1 MKIKKIGFARL
12 TISSFILSFLL
23 CGCFSAVKDG
33 QSAAPSR
40 SYAVLSASEAGAVT
54 YVFKLS
60 LHAKK
65 QYSSLLFTCARRPD
79 GGAQIK
85 VMGGFI
91 TKFLLASYK
100 DDDFKYDFIMKGFM
114 DARSQETFE
123 DILRVLLG
131 APSRFINA
139 TVNTAGEEV
148 ISFRQGKYLNKYYF
162 KRGKSYPYK
171 MEQVRTIVKK
181 AFIFEDY
188 EVFDGRLLPKKITVR
203 DGYNIVSAEL
213 ELLSVK

>member
-12 TISSFILSFLL
+12 IISGFILSFLL

-33 QSAAPSR
+33 QPAAPLR
-40 SYAVLSASEAGAVT
+40 SYAVLSAPEAGAVT

-188 EVFDGRLLPKKITVR
+188 EVLDGRLLPKKIAVR

>member
-1 MKIKKIGFARL
+1 MKIKRFRFPHLI
-12 TISSFILSFLL
+12 ISGFILSFLL

-33 QSAAPSR
+33 GTVAPTR
-40 SYAVLSASEAGAVT
+40 NYAVLSAPEAGAAT

-65 QYSSLLFTCARRPD
+65 QYSSLLFICARRPN
-79 GGAQIK
+79 GEAQIK

-100 DDDFKYDFIMKGFM
+100 DDSFQYDFIMKGFM

-123 DILRVLLG
+123 DISRVLLG
-131 APSRFINA
+131 APARFINA

-162 KRGKSYPYK
+162 KDGKNYPYK
-171 MEQVRTIVKK
+171 MEQIRTIVKK
-181 AFIFEDY
+181 VFIFEDY
-188 EVFDGRLLPKKITVR
+188 EVFGGRLLPKKITVR

-213 ELLSVK
+213 ELLSAK